1 MPETDLSNVAI
12 VWTSDMTDYK
22 RSIVSAVN
30 ECAGVIPGFRF
41 HIVGTECIAPSLLTD
56 ADSVI
61 QKSVHMNKHRG
72 WIPDPFTA
80 AAALAKTIQSEVPER
95 YDLIVAF
102 TRSGIDH
109 TDIHGSL
116 YEYYKDGAGI
126 ISLDSCKTAHDHEAM
141 AALMLEHVL
150 GHALRHDGLL
160 IHCQKEACAMT
171 CLTSDRVI
179 QNLIACKGTKPDL
192 SDIFCE
198 QCLESFHESP
208 LWCNRPSVVIRNP
221 KNI

>member
-1 MPETDLSNVAI
+1 MPETDDLSNVAI
-12 VWTSDMTDYK
+12 VWTTDLSCYEK
-22 RSIVSAVN
+22 SIVAAVN

-41 HIVGTECIAPSLLTD
+41 HIVGTECITPSLFSD
-56 ADSVI
+56 VDSVLR
-61 QKSVHMNKHRG
+61 KSVHMNKHRG
-72 WIPDPFTA
+72 WIPDPFEA
-80 AAALAKTIQSEVPER
+80 AADLAKTIQSEAPER
-95 YDLIVAF
+95 YDLIIAF

-109 TDIHGSL
+109 EDIHGSL

-126 ISLDSCKTAHDHEAM
+126 ITLDLCQTTREHEDV

-160 IHCQKEACAMT
+160 IHCSKETCAMT
-171 CLTSDRVI
+171 CLASDRVI

-198 QCLESFHESP
+198 QCLESFHESS
-208 LWCNRPSVVIRNP
+208 LWCDRPSVVIRNP
-221 KNI
+221 KI